1 MLKAGCSIV
10 LGLVVAV
17 HASQAADANMSDSLK
32 IRGANLVLNGS
43 GTLLKNQYP
52 IYVAGLYL
60 WEKKKSLQEI
70 VALGG
75 NKAIRI
81 VMLRNMVS
89 TDLSQSLIQAASRN
103 LSNKAEMDIV
113 SNGIALTAELIESTP
128 VLNKGDILLIE
139 WVPASGTFVTLNGQ
153 RNLISPFAVLF
164 NTLLTI
170 WLGDRRVSEQL
181 KNQLLGLP

>member
-1 MLKAGCSIV
+1 
-10 LGLVVAV
+10 
-17 HASQAADANMSDSLK
+17 
-32 IRGANLVLNGS
+32 
-43 GTLLKNQYP
+43 
-52 IYVAGLYL
+52 
-60 WEKKKSLQEI
+60 
-70 VALGG
+70 
-75 NKAIRI
+75 
-81 VMLRNMVS
+81 MLRNMVS

>member
-70 VALGG
+70 VDLGG

-128 VLNKGDILLIE
+128 VLN
-139 WVPASGTFVTLNGQ
+139 LNGQ